1 MLKNITLRLDTGN
14 PCRRRCV
21 MESRCVSVNIGR
33 LTKKNVIC
41 ELSDS
46 DHLLHPEDLKV
57 RAGFA
62 FINMEVSEW
71 NFV

>member
-1 MLKNITLRLDTGN
+1 M
-14 PCRRRCV
+14 
-21 MESRCVSVNIGR
+21 SVNIGR
-33 LTKKNVIC
+33 LINKNVIC